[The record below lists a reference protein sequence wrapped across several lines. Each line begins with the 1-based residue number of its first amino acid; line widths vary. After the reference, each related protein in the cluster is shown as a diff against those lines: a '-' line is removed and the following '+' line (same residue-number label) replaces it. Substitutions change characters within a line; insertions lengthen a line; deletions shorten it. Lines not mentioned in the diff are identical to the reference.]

1 MASKVISIR
10 EDVYEML
17 RHLKAPNESFSEV
30 IERLVKERIK
40 NPLRHFGI
48 ATDLTDEVND
58 EFENAIAQA
67 RKEDANADAKR
78 FSKTWVEK
86 R

>member
-30 IERLVKERIK
+30 IERLLKERIK

-48 ATDLTDEVND
+48 AKDLPDEVND
-58 EFENAIAQA
+58 EFENAIVQA
-67 RKEDANADAKR
+67 RKEDAKADAER
-78 FSKTWVEK
+78 FSRTWVEK
-86 R
+86 Q

>member
-17 RHLKAPNESFSEV
+17 QHLKAPNESFSEV

-48 ATDLTDEVND
+48 ANDFPDDVYD
-58 EFENAIAQA
+58 EFENAILQA
-67 RKEDANADAKR
+67 RKEDAKSDDKR
-78 FSKTWVEK
+78 ISKT
-86 R
+86 